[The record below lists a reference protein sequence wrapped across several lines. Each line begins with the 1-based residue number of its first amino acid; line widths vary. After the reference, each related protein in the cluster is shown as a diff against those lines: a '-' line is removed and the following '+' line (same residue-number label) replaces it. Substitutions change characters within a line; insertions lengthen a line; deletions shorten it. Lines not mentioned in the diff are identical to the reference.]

1 MTKPPASPPA
11 RSRAKRGAA
20 GAASAAAASAS
31 SPAESRARAAKPAPP
46 AHAPNSAA
54 AMLESGM
61 KALERARKSAENGP
75 AAKVVA
81 SLIDPFG
88 FRKLEDVFDQR
99 VASALE
105 RLGQPSPDVLIAL
118 LEEIQALRARVEQ
131 LEKARR

>member
-1 MTKPPASPPA
+1 MTKPPAPPSA
-11 RSRAKRGAA
+11 PSRAKRGPA
-20 GAASAAAASAS
+20 GT
-31 SPAESRARAAKPAPP
+31 ARAARSSAASRAKPAKQANPAAP
-46 AHAPNSAA
+46 AHTPNSAA

-105 RLGQPSPDVLIAL
+105 RLGQPSPEVLIAL
-118 LEEIQALRARVEQ
+118 LEEIQSLRARVER

>member
-1 MTKPPASPPA
+1 MTKPPAPPSA
-11 RSRAKRGAA
+11 PSRAKRGAA
-20 GAASAAAASAS
+20 GKS
-31 SPAESRARAAKPAPP
+31 SSSARAKAAQPELPVPP
-46 AHAPNSAA
+46 QTTAA

-105 RLGQPSPDVLIAL
+105 RLGQPSPEVLMAL
-118 LEEIQALRARVEQ
+118 IEEIQALRARVEQ

>member
-1 MTKPPASPPA
+1 MTKPPAPPSA
-11 RSRAKRGAA
+11 PSRAKRGAA
-20 GAASAAAASAS
+20 GKS
-31 SPAESRARAAKPAPP
+31 SSSARAKAAQPELLVPP
-46 AHAPNSAA
+46 QTTAA

-105 RLGQPSPDVLIAL
+105 RLGQPSPEVLMAL
-118 LEEIQALRARVEQ
+118 IEEIQSLRARVEQ

>member
-1 MTKPPASPPA
+1 
-11 RSRAKRGAA
+11 
-20 GAASAAAASAS
+20 
-31 SPAESRARAAKPAPP
+31 
-46 AHAPNSAA
+46 
-54 AMLESGM
+54 MLESGM

-105 RLGQPSPDVLIAL
+105 RLGQPSPEVLMAL
-118 LEEIQALRARVEQ
+118 LEEIQSLRARVEQ

>member
-1 MTKPPASPPA
+1 MTKPPAPTSAP
-11 RSRAKRGAA
+11 SRAKRDAA
-20 GAASAAAASAS
+20 GKS
-31 SPAESRARAAKPAPP
+31 SSSVRSKAAKPELP
-46 AHAPNSAA
+46 AHPHHSAA

-105 RLGQPSPDVLIAL
+105 RLGQPSPEVLMAL
-118 LEEIQALRARVEQ
+118 IEEIQALRARVEQ

>member
-1 MTKPPASPPA
+1 MTKPPAPPSA
-11 RSRAKRGAA
+11 PSRAKRGAA
-20 GAASAAAASAS
+20 GKSSSSA
-31 SPAESRARAAKPAPP
+31 RARAAKPELPVHP
-46 AHAPNSAA
+46 HHAAA
-54 AMLESGM
+54 AMLESGI

-105 RLGQPSPDVLIAL
+105 RLGQPSSEVLMAL
-118 LEEIQALRARVEQ
+118 IEEIQSLRARVEQ